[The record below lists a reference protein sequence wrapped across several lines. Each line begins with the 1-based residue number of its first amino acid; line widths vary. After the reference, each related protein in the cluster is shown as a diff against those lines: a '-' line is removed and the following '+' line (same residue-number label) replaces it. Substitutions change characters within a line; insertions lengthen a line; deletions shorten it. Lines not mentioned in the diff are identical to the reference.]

1 MSARVGDLRY
11 ECKYINVR
19 RWLMCLEHFI
29 DKGERWAVFE
39 NKGAGSDGREPDSVD
54 SVPGEVHRSLQAHRS
69 ILLEASIPI

>member
-29 DKGERWAVFE
+29 DKDARWAVFE

-54 SVPGEVHRSLQAHRS
+54 SFVNNEFVTRSRLDT
-69 ILLEASIPI
+69 LP